1 MLTTDT
7 ETNLCSILGKSVN
20 FRVLVT
26 FFHCKS
32 DYYILHALWL
42 LLATSSKGGAA
53 NGQVFVAFKPYGNF
67 YSGVQMNWTQHSGA
81 ISERYH
87 SGWKQAY
94 RYIKSIYV
102 TIIPIRISL
111 VGMQKW
117 RSTIG
122 MMIDTSENEFK
133 NLISFEEHCRLKYW
147 YLKCI
152 LHSLPPHTLQP

>member
-1 MLTTDT
+1 MSKLVNDYPRICVILIKLFLFL
-7 ETNLCSILGKSVN
+7 NIVWFYAYYRYRNSLCSILGKSVN

-94 RYIKSIYV
+94 HYIKSIYV
-102 TIIPIRISL
+102 TMIPIRISV

-122 MMIDTSENEFK
+122 MMIS
-133 NLISFEEHCRLKYW
+133 
-147 YLKCI
+147 
-152 LHSLPPHTLQP
+152 